1 MTQQPAGARLV
12 ADDVVLVRG
21 GRLVLDN
28 LSFTLAPG
36 EALVLTGPNGSG
48 KTSLLRA
55 LAGLLEPAAGRID
68 NPFPTAFHG
77 PDIAL
82 KPEARLGRELAFWAA
97 LDGRSRDQLLA
108 AARAMGVEDLLD
120 LPVAYLSA
128 GQKTRAA
135 LVRLIASGATLW
147 LLDEPT
153 ATLDARSSDRLEEA
167 IARHLGAG
175 GLVVAATHRPL
186 LQAARRIRLGGE
198 DREADRPLCGPGE
211 AGT

>member
-1 MTQQPAGARLV
+1 MARLE
-12 ADDVVLVRG
+12 ATGLALVRG
-21 GRLVLDN
+21 GRLVLEQ

-36 EALVLTGPNGSG
+36 EALLLRGPNGSG

-55 LAGLLEPAAGRID
+55 LAGLLEPVEGRID

-77 PDIAL
+77 PEIAL
-82 KPEARLGRELAFWAA
+82 KPDARLGRELAFWAA
-97 LDGRSRDQLLA
+97 LDGRGRQEVLA
-108 AARAMGVEDLLD
+108 AARAMGIEDLLD
-120 LPVAYLSA
+120 LPVTYLSA

-135 LVRLIASGATLW
+135 LVRLIASGARLW

-167 IARHLGAG
+167 IARHLGEG

-186 LQAARRIRLGGE
+186 LQAARAIRLGGE
-198 DREADRPLCGPGE
+198 DREADRPVSGPGE

>member
-1 MTQQPAGARLV
+1 MTQPNASARLV
-12 ADDVVLVRG
+12 AEDVALERG
-21 GRLVLDN
+21 GRRVLEAV
-28 LSFTLAPG
+28 SFTLAPG
-36 EALVLTGPNGSG
+36 EALLLTGPNGSG

-68 NPFPTAFHG
+68 NPFATAFHG
-77 PDIAL
+77 PELAL
-82 KPEARLGRELAFWAA
+82 KPDSPLGKELAFWAG
-97 LDGRSRDQLLA
+97 LDGCGRADVA
-108 AARAMGVEDLLD
+108 AAAEAMGLEDLLA

-153 ATLDARSSDRLEEA
+153 STLDARSAERLEQV
-167 IARHLGAG
+167 IARHLAGG

-186 LQAARRIRLGGE
+186 LPGARTIRLGGE
-198 DREADRPLCGPGE
+198 DREADRPASAPGE

>member
-1 MTQQPAGARLV
+1 VTQQAASARLV

-21 GRLVLDN
+21 GRLVLDR
-28 LSFTLAPG
+28 LSFTLSPG
-36 EALVLTGPNGSG
+36 EALLLTGPNGSG

-55 LAGLLEPAAGRID
+55 LAGLLEPVAGCID

-77 PDIAL
+77 PEIAL
-82 KPEARLGRELAFWAA
+82 KPDARLGRELAFWAA
-97 LDGRSRDQLLA
+97 LDGRGQQEVLA
-108 AARAMGVEDLLD
+108 AARAMGMEDLLD

-147 LLDEPT
+147 LMDEPT
-153 ATLDARSSDRLEEA
+153 STLDARSSDRLEEA
-167 IARHLGAG
+167 IDRHLREG

-186 LQAARRIRLGGE
+186 LQAARAIRLGGE
-198 DREADRPLCGPGE
+198 DREADRPASGPGE
-211 AGT
+211 VGT